1 MHAATANRHCPCQ
14 LRLRL
19 LLPLPTEMKLS
30 VIIVNYNVR
39 AYLEQCLRTVFEA
52 MKDVDGDVF
61 VVDNQSTDGSVEMV
75 REKFPNVK
83 LIANKDNVGFSRAN
97 NQAIRES
104 IAEYVLLLNPDTVV
118 GEDVFHKVIAFLDAH
133 PQAGGLGVKMIDG
146 TGQFLPESKRGLPTP
161 AVAFYK
167 IIGLTRLFPK
177 SKVFGR
183 YHLGHLPENQA
194 APIEI
199 LSGACMFLRKKTLDE
214 VGLLDESFFMY
225 GEDIDLSYRI
235 TMGGYENWYLP
246 EARIIHYK
254 GESTKKSTVNYV
266 FVFYN
271 AMAIFAKKHFMRK
284 RPDMLAGLINGSIYL
299 SAAGA
304 IVTRF
309 LRRALLPVLDVLMG
323 TVVIYAWSLLI
334 GKGEDFDL
342 KDAQALIP
350 FCVSI
355 AVLGL
360 VGAYDLPVRLLNVA
374 KAAVMLCVGLF
385 ILWAPLGGT
394 EDWLE
399 NAMQGYVRI
408 LICVWSG
415 ATLVAAS
422 ASRLL
427 LHMLRVKPFT
437 LRTRDRKRILAIGSD
452 EETEHAF
459 SLLWQTHFGLG
470 RQKQMT
476 AAEANT
482 SEARETIR
490 KKIRKHGMDE
500 VVFCAKDL
508 KWGRIIEL
516 MEQLKRTGVMFKIAQ
531 PAREFIIGPSSIESV
546 QDLLIMEEHA
556 VHSSAARRKKRI
568 LDVAVSLLLL
578 LLLPLTIWFVRDK
591 GGFVSN
597 IFRVIKGSTS
607 WVGYF
612 PKTEKGARL
621 PKIRPGILDPVRA
634 DHLEPVPLTVHRVNL
649 TYAKDYRVGWDLRL
663 IWRGFAGLG
672 G

>member
-1 MHAATANRHCPCQ
+1 MCLVGRHC
-14 LRLRL
+14 R
-19 LLPLPTEMKLS
+19 LPLPLGTEMKLS

-39 AYLEQCLRTVFEA
+39 AYLEQCLRTAFEA
-52 MKDVDGDVF
+52 LKGIDGDVF

-83 LIANKDNVGFSRAN
+83 LIANADNVGFSRAN

-104 IAEYVLLLNPDTVV
+104 SAEYVLLLNPDTVV
-118 GEDVFHKVIAFLDAH
+118 GEDVFHKVAAFMDAH
-133 PQAGGLGVKMIDG
+133 PKAGGLGVKMIDG

-271 AMAIFAKKHFMRK
+271 AMAIFAKKHFTQK
-284 RPDMLAGLINGSIYL
+284 RPDLFAGLINVAIYL

-304 IVTRF
+304 IVMRF
-309 LRRALLPVLDVLMG
+309 LRRALLPMTDVLFGLLLVLLWCFSTG
-323 TVVIYAWSLLI
+323 TFEALSRDSGRLI
-334 GKGEDFDL
+334 L
-342 KDAQALIP
+342 P
-350 FCVSI
+350 FGLTLC
-355 AVLGL
+355 VLGL
-360 VGAYDLPVRLLNVA
+360 TGAYDLPVRLANVVKSVLLLA
-374 KAAVMLCVGLF
+374 LATLLVWWPFGEEGIIEGLVYGAARGVIV
-385 ILWAPLGGT
+385 LWCSITLIAGF
-394 EDWLE
+394 
-399 NAMQGYVRI
+399 ASRI
-408 LICVWSG
+408 L
-415 ATLVAAS
+415 
-422 ASRLL
+422 
-427 LHMLRVKPFT
+427 LHALRVKPFT
-437 LRTRDRKRILAIGSD
+437 LRTLDRKRILSIGSD
-452 EETEHAF
+452 EETDHAF

-470 RQKQMT
+470 RQRQMT
-476 AAEANT
+476 AAEANVP
-482 SEARETIR
+482 EAREAIR
-490 KKIRKHGMDE
+490 KKIRKHSMDE

-568 LDVAVSLLLL
+568 LDVAVSALLLL
-578 LLLPLTIWFVRDK
+578 CLPLTIWFVRDK
-591 GGFVSN
+591 TGFVSN
-597 IFRVIKGSTS
+597 IFRVLKGSTS

-663 IWRGFAGLG
+663 IWQGFAGLG

>member
-1 MHAATANRHCPCQ
+1 
-14 LRLRL
+14 
-19 LLPLPTEMKLS
+19 MKLS

-52 MKDVDGDVF
+52 LKGIDGDVF

-75 REKFPNVK
+75 REKFPQVR

-104 IAEYVLLLNPDTVV
+104 SAEYVLLLNPDTVV
-118 GEDVFHKVIAFLDAH
+118 GEDVFQKVIAFMDAH
-133 PQAGGLGVKMIDG
+133 PKAGGLGVKMVDG

-183 YHLGHLPENQA
+183 YHLGHLPENGA

-254 GESTKKSTVNYV
+254 GESTKKSSVNYV

-271 AMAIFAKKHFMRK
+271 AMAIFAKKHFTRK
-284 RPDMLAGLINGSIYL
+284 RPDVFAGLINGSIYL

-309 LRRALLPVLDVLMG
+309 LRRALLPVLDILCFTVFSSMVAIGFKGWSGGVMLDSGWIPVWAALLVCFGLMG
-323 TVVIYAWSLLI
+323 
-334 GKGEDFDL
+334 
-342 KDAQALIP
+342 
-350 FCVSI
+350 C
-355 AVLGL
+355 
-360 VGAYDLPVRLLNVA
+360 YDLPVRLGNVF
-374 KAAVMLCVGLF
+374 KATAVGTCLAFLFLWPFGKQPLSIFDMNGLVRLF
-385 ILWAPLGGT
+385 IIGNFATALLAGL
-394 EDWLE
+394 
-399 NAMQGYVRI
+399 VSRI
-408 LICVWSG
+408 L
-415 ATLVAAS
+415 
-422 ASRLL
+422 
-427 LHMLRVKPFT
+427 LHLFRVKPFS
-437 LRTRDRKRILAIGSD
+437 LRTLDRKRILAIGSE
-452 EETEHAF
+452 EETAHAF

-476 AAEANT
+476 AAEANAP
-482 SEARETIR
+482 EARNALR
-490 KKIRKHGMDE
+490 KKIRKHGIDE

-556 VHSSAARRKKRI
+556 VHSSAARRRKRI
-568 LDVAVSLLLL
+568 LDVVVSMLLLA
-578 LLLPLTIWFVRDK
+578 LLPLTVWFVHDK
-591 GGFVSN
+591 GGFVRN
-597 IFRVIKGSTS
+597 IFRVLRGSMS

-612 PKTEKGARL
+612 PGLGKGIRL
-621 PKIRPGILDPVRA
+621 PRIRPGILDPVRS
-634 DHLEPVPLTVHRVNL
+634 DRLEPLPLTVHRVNL

-663 IWRGFAGLG
+663 IWRNFQGLG

>member
-1 MHAATANRHCPCQ
+1 
-14 LRLRL
+14 
-19 LLPLPTEMKLS
+19 MKLS

-52 MKDVDGDVF
+52 LKGVDGDVF

-75 REKFPNVK
+75 REKFPQVK
-83 LIANKDNVGFSRAN
+83 LIANTENVGFSRAN

-104 IAEYVLLLNPDTVV
+104 AAEYVLLLNPDTVV
-118 GEDVFHKVIAFLDAH
+118 GEDVFHKVVAFLDAH
-133 PQAGGLGVKMIDG
+133 PKAGGLGVKMIDG

-271 AMAIFAKKHFMRK
+271 AMAIFAKKHFTRK
-284 RPDMLAGLINGSIYL
+284 RPDVLAGLINGSIYL

-323 TVVIYAWSLLI
+323 IVVLYAWSLLI

-342 KDAQALIP
+342 KDAKALIP
-350 FCVSI
+350 FGVSI

-360 VGAYDLPVRLLNVA
+360 VGAYDLPVRLVNVA

-385 ILWAPLGGT
+385 ILWAPLGGA

-408 LICVWSG
+408 LIFVWSG
-415 ATLVAAS
+415 VTLVAAS

-476 AAEANT
+476 AAEANAP
-482 SEARETIR
+482 EARESIR

-568 LDVAVSLLLL
+568 LDVTVSVLLLL
-578 LLLPLTIWFVRDK
+578 FLPLTIWFVRDK
-591 GGFVSN
+591 GGFVAN
-597 IFRVIKGSTS
+597 IFRVIRGSAS

-612 PKTEKGARL
+612 PKVEKGARL

-634 DHLEPVPLTVHRVNL
+634 DRLEPVPLTVHRVNL
-649 TYAKDYRVGWDLRL
+649 TYAKDYRVGWDIRL